1 MLSFNLYNMKK
12 LLIILVFASFQTLFS
27 QTQVFKTKVKFE
39 NVDNIVSP
47 IGDSVRIPILNEA
60 GVMQSLPKYLIITQ
74 AQQDWIKSQMY
85 TNHSATFTVSP
96 SSGERG
102 VDTSITVNYN
112 ISSNDDEITSASI
125 NQGIGSVLSDVD
137 TGAKTVSGGTTA
149 ESKSWQLSIGYTRN
163 GTPGSQNRTA
173 TYTATNPKWQG
184 VSSSVSDVTVDSYT
198 DLTAG
203 NGFTK
208 FISASGS
215 MTINLNNNTGQYVW
229 FISTQNVNKITAS
242 GFDTTIGDWDD
253 EGAFFWKKSIPGFK
267 LANGTTTA
275 TMYVYRTR
283 ELQNTGGAT
292 IPFVFNP

>member
-1 MLSFNLYNMKK
+1 MK
-12 LLIILVFASFQTLFS
+12 TLFKIFILLSSLFCFS
-27 QTQVFKTKVKFE
+27 QNPSIMPNGIRITNSEEVSNITDSTRIAVIDE
-39 NVDNIVSP
+39 NNILKYWISK
-47 IGDSVRIPILNEA
+47 GD
-60 GVMQSLPKYLIITQ
+60 IITQ
-74 AQQDWIKSQMY
+74 AQQDWIAAQLY

-102 VDTSITVNYN
+102 VSTAITVNYS
-112 ISSNDDEITSASI
+112 ISSNDDVITSASI

-149 ESKSWQLSIGYTRN
+149 ETKSWQLAIGYTRN

-184 VSSSVSDVTVDSYT
+184 VGSSVSDVTVDSYT
-198 DLTAG
+198 DLTVG

-215 MTINLNNNTGQYVW
+215 MTINLNNDTGQYVW
-229 FISTQNVNKITAS
+229 FISTQNINKITAS
-242 GFDTTIGDWDD
+242 GFDTTIGAWNDD
-253 EGAFFWKKSIPGFK
+253 GVFFWKKAVSGFK
-267 LANGTTTA
+267 LADGTTTA

-283 ELQNTGGAT
+283 ELQNTGGST